1 MKIELLI
8 LLSLHCVISYVFAY
22 YIKKYGIF
30 DLKEEDV

>member
-8 LLSLHCVISYVFAY
+8 LLSLHCVLSYVLAY
-22 YIKKYGIF
+22 CAKKYGIF